1 MELEELVMIKI
12 NVESTQIPIEIG
24 ELKVTI
30 DATAEWEAKYKKL
43 KEDFDKKT
51 AAISKKTEDGSL
63 KIETADKQ
71 YYDLAGKSIDALL
84 GEGTAEH
91 LLSIS
96 PNPRILSGCYFSI
109 KNALDAELD
118 LMLVGVHKEKIN
130 RYLKG

>member
-1 MELEELVMIKI
+1 MIKI

-24 ELKVTI
+24 GLNVTI

-63 KIETADKQ
+63 TTETADKQ
-71 YYDLAGKSIDALL
+71 YFNLAGKSIDAIL
-84 GEGTAEH
+84 GEGTAKH
-91 LLSIS
+91 LLTIS
-96 PNPRILSGCYFSI
+96 PNPRILSGCYLSI
-109 KNALDAELD
+109 RNALDNELD